1 MSYDSKKKKKKDI
14 TLSCWISGM
23 FDQSVYSV
31 VCASLKLKGK
41 KKVFN
46 NVTVILL
53 KKYTK
58 RCCFTEGD

>member
-1 MSYDSKKKKKKDI
+1 MSYDSKKKKKDI

-23 FDQSVYSV
+23 FDQSPYSV

-41 KKVFN
+41 KKVFI

-58 RCCFTEGD
+58 RC